1 MEVLYTT
8 QITYIHTSIIFLVIF
23 AFVFVIAFIFSLI
36 EYYSFDV
43 VQLILGILAAASIAG
58 IIIVG
63 YNNVKVT
70 VTAVNANTIEANY
83 LQDNHILSQEGN
95 ILKTISEED
104 YQKTKKNYIS
114 TTGE

>member
-1 MEVLYTT
+1 MEILYTT
-8 QITYIHTSIIFLVIF
+8 QITYVHASILFLIVFAFIFL
-23 AFVFVIAFIFSLI
+23 IAFIFSLI

-43 VQLILGILAAASIAG
+43 VQLILGILAAASVVG
-58 IIIVG
+58 IIIIG
-63 YNNVKVT
+63 CNSVKVT

-83 LQDNHILSQEGN
+83 LQDNHIISQEGN

-104 YQKTKKNYIS
+104 YQKTKNYIS

>member
-1 MEVLYTT
+1 MEILYTK
-8 QITYIHTSIIFLVIF
+8 QITYIHPSIFLFIIF

-43 VQLILGILAAASIAG
+43 VQLITGILAAASIVGA
-58 IIIVG
+58 IIVG
-63 YNNVKVT
+63 CNSVKVT
-70 VTAVNANTIEANY
+70 ETAVNANTIEENY

-104 YQKTKKNYIS
+104 YQKTKNYIS

>member
-8 QITYIHTSIIFLVIF
+8 QITYIHASILFLSIF

-43 VQLILGILAAASIAG
+43 VQLILGILAAASIVG

-63 YNNVKVT
+63 CNSAKVT
-70 VTAVNANTIEANY
+70 VTVVNANTIEANY
-83 LQDNHILSQEGN
+83 LQDNHIISQEGN

-104 YQKTKKNYIS
+104 YQKTKNYIS
-114 TTGE
+114 ATGE

>member
-8 QITYIHTSIIFLVIF
+8 QITYIHASILFLIIF

-43 VQLILGILAAASIAG
+43 VQLILGILAAASIVG

-63 YNNVKVT
+63 CNSVKVT
-70 VTAVNANTIEANY
+70 VATVNANTIEANY

-104 YQKTKKNYIS
+104 YQKTKSYKRAE
-114 TTGE
+114 GE

>member
-8 QITYIHTSIIFLVIF
+8 QITYIHASILFLIVFGF
-23 AFVFVIAFIFSLI
+23 AFVVAFIFSLI
-36 EYYSFDV
+36 EYSSFSII
-43 VQLILGILAAASIAG
+43 QLIIGILAAASVIG

-63 YNNVKVT
+63 CNSVKVT

-83 LQDNHILSQEGN
+83 LQDNHIISQEGN

-104 YQKTKKNYIS
+104 YQKTKNYIS

>member
-8 QITYIHTSIIFLVIF
+8 QITYIHASILFLIVFGF
-23 AFVFVIAFIFSLI
+23 AFVVAFIFSLI
-36 EYYSFDV
+36 EYSSFSII
-43 VQLILGILAAASIAG
+43 QLIMGILAAASVVG

-63 YNNVKVT
+63 CNSAKVT
-70 VTAVNANTIEANY
+70 VTVVNANTIEANY
-83 LQDNHILSQEGN
+83 LQDNHIISQEGN

-104 YQKTKKNYIS
+104 YQKTKNYIS

>member
-8 QITYIHTSIIFLVIF
+8 QITYIHASILLLIIF
-23 AFVFVIAFIFSLI
+23 AFAFVIAFIFSLI
-36 EYYSFDV
+36 EYSSFNV
-43 VQLILGILAAASIAG
+43 IQLILGILAAASIIG

-63 YNNVKVT
+63 CNSAKVA

-83 LQDNHILSQEGN
+83 LQDNHIISQEGN

-104 YQKTKKNYIS
+104 YQKTKNYIS
-114 TTGE
+114 ATGE

>member
-1 MEVLYTT
+1 MEILYTT
-8 QITYIHTSIIFLVIF
+8 QITYVHASILFLIIF
-23 AFVFVIAFIFSLI
+23 AFIFVIAFIFSLI
-36 EYYSFDV
+36 DSSFNV
-43 VQLILGILAAASIAG
+43 IQLILGIFAAASIAG

-63 YNNVKVT
+63 CNSVKVT

-104 YQKTKKNYIS
+104 YQKTKSYIS
-114 TTGE
+114 TAGE

>member
-8 QITYIHTSIIFLVIF
+8 QITYIHTSILFLAIF

-36 EYYSFDV
+36 EYSSFNV
-43 VQLILGILAAASIAG
+43 IQLIMGILAAASVIG

-63 YNNVKVT
+63 CNSAKVT

-104 YQKTKKNYIS
+104 YQKTKNYIS
-114 TTGE
+114 ATGE

>member
-8 QITYIHTSIIFLVIF
+8 QITYIHASIIFLIIF

-36 EYYSFDV
+36 EYYSFVV
-43 VQLILGILAAASIAG
+43 VQLSACILADVSIIG
-58 IIIVG
+58 IIVVG
-63 YNNVKVT
+63 CNSVKVT

-83 LQDNHILSQEGN
+83 LQDNHIISQEGN

-104 YQKTKKNYIS
+104 YQKTKNYIS

>member
-8 QITYIHTSIIFLVIF
+8 QITYIHTSILFLIVFGF
-23 AFVFVIAFIFSLI
+23 ASVVAFIFSLI
-36 EYYSFDV
+36 EYYSFSI
-43 VQLILGILAAASIAG
+43 VQLIMGILAAALVVG

-63 YNNVKVT
+63 CNTTKVT

-83 LQDNHILSQEGN
+83 LQDNHIISQEGN

-104 YQKTKKNYIS
+104 YQKTKNYIS
-114 TTGE
+114 ATGE

>member
-8 QITYIHTSIIFLVIF
+8 QITYVHASILFLIVFGF
-23 AFVFVIAFIFSLI
+23 AFVVAFIFSLI
-36 EYYSFDV
+36 EYSSFSII
-43 VQLILGILAAASIAG
+43 QLIMGILAAASVVG

-63 YNNVKVT
+63 CNSVKVT

-83 LQDNHILSQEGN
+83 LQDNHIISQEGN

-104 YQKTKKNYIS
+104 YQKTKNYIS

>member
-8 QITYIHTSIIFLVIF
+8 QITYIHASIIFLIIF

-43 VQLILGILAAASIAG
+43 VQLIFGILAAASLVG
-58 IIIVG
+58 VIIVG
-63 YNNVKVT
+63 CNTAKVT
-70 VTAVNANTIEANY
+70 VTAIDANTIEANY
-83 LQDNHILSQEGN
+83 LQDNHIISQEGN

-104 YQKTKKNYIS
+104 YQKTKNYIS
-114 TTGE
+114 ATGE

>member
-8 QITYIHTSIIFLVIF
+8 QITYIHTSILFLVIF

-36 EYYSFDV
+36 EYSSFNV
-43 VQLILGILAAASIAG
+43 IQLIMGILAAASVIG

-63 YNNVKVT
+63 CNSAKVT

-104 YQKTKKNYIS
+104 YQKIKNYIS

>member
-1 MEVLYTT
+1 MEILYTT
-8 QITYIHTSIIFLVIF
+8 QITYVHASLFLFIIF
-23 AFVFVIAFIFSLI
+23 AFIFVIAFIFSLI

-43 VQLILGILAAASIAG
+43 VQLILGILAAASIVG

-63 YNNVKVT
+63 CNSVKVT

-83 LQDNHILSQEGN
+83 LQYNHILSQEGN

-104 YQKTKKNYIS
+104 YQKTKSYIS
-114 TTGE
+114 AAGE

>member
-8 QITYIHTSIIFLVIF
+8 QITYIHSSILFLIVFGF
-23 AFVFVIAFIFSLI
+23 ALVVAFIFSLI
-36 EYYSFDV
+36 EYSSFSII
-43 VQLILGILAAASIAG
+43 QLIMGILAAASVVG

-63 YNNVKVT
+63 CNSAKVT
-70 VTAVNANTIEANY
+70 VTVVNATTIETNY
-83 LQDNHILSQEGN
+83 LQDNHIISQEGN

-104 YQKTKKNYIS
+104 YQKTKNYIS

>member
-1 MEVLYTT
+1 MEILYTT
-8 QITYIHTSIIFLVIF
+8 QITYTHASILLLIIFTF
-23 AFVFVIAFIFSLI
+23 CFVVAFIFSLI
-36 EYYSFDV
+36 EYSSFDV
-43 VQLILGILAAASIAG
+43 IQLILGILAAASIAG

-63 YNNVKVT
+63 CNSVKVT

-104 YQKTKKNYIS
+104 YQKTKNYIS
-114 TTGE
+114 STGE

>member
-8 QITYIHTSIIFLVIF
+8 QITYIHTSILFLIIF

-43 VQLILGILAAASIAG
+43 VQLILGILAAASVIG

-63 YNNVKVT
+63 CNSVKVT

-104 YQKTKKNYIS
+104 YQKTKSYIS
-114 TTGE
+114 AAGE

>member
-8 QITYIHTSIIFLVIF
+8 QITYIHASILFLIIF
-23 AFVFVIAFIFSLI
+23 AFVVVIAFIFSLI

-58 IIIVG
+58 IIIDG
-63 YNNVKVT
+63 YNSVKVT
-70 VTAVNANTIEANY
+70 VTTVNANTIEANY

-104 YQKTKKNYIS
+104 YQKTKNYIS

>member
-8 QITYIHTSIIFLVIF
+8 QITYIHTSILFLIVFGF
-23 AFVFVIAFIFSLI
+23 ALVVAFIFSLI

-43 VQLILGILAAASIAG
+43 VQLITGILAAASIVG

-63 YNNVKVT
+63 CNSVKVT
-70 VTAVNANTIEANY
+70 VTTVNANTIEANY
-83 LQDNHILSQEGN
+83 LQDNHIISQEGN

-104 YQKTKKNYIS
+104 YQKTKNYIS